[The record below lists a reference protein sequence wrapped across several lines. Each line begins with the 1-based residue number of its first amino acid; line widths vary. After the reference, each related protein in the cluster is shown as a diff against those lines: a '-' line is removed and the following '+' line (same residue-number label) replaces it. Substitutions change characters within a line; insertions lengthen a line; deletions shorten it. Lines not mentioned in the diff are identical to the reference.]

1 MIFGSGC
8 VICMDTGVVVVVSAS
23 LFSCPTTD
31 KDCQCS
37 SLSAG
42 NKSDWPTQLQHSS
55 TTLQAHR
62 SKSPYPLFLSP

>member
-8 VICMDTGVVVVVSAS
+8 VICMDTGVVVVVSTS

-31 KDCQCS
+31 KNCQCS